1 MGNGWR
7 VPGFN
12 HKMIVVVDRTVGVA
26 PAIRIDPI
34 DDIESLNVWNDWNPL
49 DSEAPTPKINFSWTT

>member
-12 HKMIVVVDRTVGVA
+12 HEMIVVVDRTVGVA

-34 DDIESLNVWNDWNPL
+34 DDIESLNVWNDWNP
-49 DSEAPTPKINFSWTT
+49 WTQRRRRRK